1 MVGAWVSSYYLNIEG
16 FPRILH
22 ATLQKLRVK
31 DHPEYEGREYE
42 KHGTER
48 CEVTIYISK
57 SKEFPDITEAWN
69 VTATGFRFVD
79 SYQVVAH
86 KALRYLC

>member
-1 MVGAWVSSYYLNIEG
+1 MAGAWVSSYCLNTEG
-16 FPRILH
+16 FPKILY

-48 CEVTIYISK
+48 CEVTIYIGK
-57 SKEFPDITEAWN
+57 SEEFLDIIEAWN
-69 VTATGFRFVD
+69 VTATGFCFVD
-79 SYQVVAH
+79 TY
-86 KALRYLC
+86 